1 MPVLFSRL
9 CLLRS
14 GHNYYLKPPPMS
26 PLRLTA
32 NILII
37 IFIIAPIYFD
47 ICDIRRN
54 MKERIAVSKMK
65 IIGVILYIL
74 AATYLCVTMFDK

>member
-1 MPVLFSRL
+1 
-9 CLLRS
+9 
-14 GHNYYLKPPPMS
+14 MS

-47 ICDIRRN
+47 IRDIWRN
-54 MKERIAVSKMK
+54 MKEQIAVSKMK
-65 IIGVILYIL
+65 IIGVTLYIL